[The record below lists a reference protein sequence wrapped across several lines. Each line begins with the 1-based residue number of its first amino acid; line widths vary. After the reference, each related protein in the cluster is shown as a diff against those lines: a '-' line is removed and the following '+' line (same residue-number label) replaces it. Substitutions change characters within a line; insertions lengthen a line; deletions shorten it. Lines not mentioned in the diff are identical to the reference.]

1 MDTHSIDGVKL
12 ADMPDQQ
19 SIRLSREVERLV
31 TAPYAPSFQ
40 DLYSLT
46 QSTTSQSIRL
56 WASHKPCQ
64 IGALVDVLVDGLSR
78 SRFALPL
85 LGTFV
90 SAPAVRDALLERHPC
105 LLDQF
110 LQGAIDDDKAEYA
123 LVCTA
128 ILSSPLPPEF
138 MIPARLTQ
146 FMEKMIRTMGEDPRA
161 ENILPLNQ
169 ISNGIKRSP
178 RLLEEIP
185 SEVMASLQVELTKTL
200 RNLSDHMGNLL
211 CLATFARMAS
221 LEDPGTEKGCV
232 RFVPSWLQSVNHFF
246 GPKRGLKT
254 LDLVV
259 LRVILA
265 CSDSCSDLTVDK
277 AAESIRLAI
286 EICDRVEP
294 EQRESWVK
302 ANGSKIAKLREK
314 ITRSGI
320 ESGVQMLGATFLA
333 SLLPVAALSTDI
345 ARVAIDGLISPD
357 SKFVLGVLTSEYIPR
372 LVGASVACLGVTA
385 IRSLLEHIVSSLDT
399 TSSSSLTH
407 ILVAK
412 SLVMGLHS
420 ASLNSAI
427 FAEPLEQCQQV
438 MWQIIESFPRS
449 HASSS
454 CHGSQECG
462 ATRSQLENELI
473 YDFLSFY
480 LHALLSQT
488 TTQDTV
494 AGNATLQMFLAQ
506 NKQLLHSQKCSFS
519 EAESARAAKTYTT
532 VNVREGLSAPSSRS
546 DWRSSMSET
555 LMLNARVSNDS
566 LMRRMEEV
574 CYDLEQRC
582 NDVEAP
588 LRTMEQERNAIS
600 AEAQQLRE
608 QNGALKLQFQ
618 QASDTIG
625 GLRLEI
631 SRLETHAEAASIRAE
646 ELSAT
651 LDAARR
657 DLEDQRREFQD
668 TMASKVEKARTRE
681 LDLVASITERD
692 DQLES
697 LQDEMIAQRAENT
710 NLQNALDEASKEKFS
725 LIKSNDSIKEDLAGL
740 EEKLRQSELLLVQKD
755 EDKEQIVSEKADTE
769 REMETLRI
777 QLEEERMK
785 SHELASTLEKTE
797 RALQVEQETVRAY
810 EAQLS
815 AASTKY
821 ETQKEEIFSLRMA
834 MQAAASDATKELQT
848 KDKRIHHLEKKVQQ
862 LRNERAAKA
871 REFSEAQQHIGRLM
885 NVMGIRVETDG
896 TKAPGKQTR
905 RSSARPSPTTMTQQ
919 TQPAEDEL
927 QTQPQNSQVEP
938 LENSLSSPPCRSPK
952 RTMDNAFSPADPSS
966 QQMRVGRKSRN
977 VTPQHRRTPLE
988 DADLNSQPCAQRS
1001 PASQRSECGT
1011 SDQVRTRASLEEN
1024 QLQHIDLDMDLEF
1037 SKDFLFTSTSLSAAN
1052 DPIPLSQTQQ

>member
-1 MDTHSIDGVKL
+1 
-12 ADMPDQQ
+12 
-19 SIRLSREVERLV
+19 
-31 TAPYAPSFQ
+31 
-40 DLYSLT
+40 
-46 QSTTSQSIRL
+46 
-56 WASHKPCQ
+56 
-64 IGALVDVLVDGLSR
+64 
-78 SRFALPL
+78 
-85 LGTFV
+85 
-90 SAPAVRDALLERHPC
+90 
-105 LLDQF
+105 
-110 LQGAIDDDKAEYA
+110 
-123 LVCTA
+123 
-128 ILSSPLPPEF
+128 
-138 MIPARLTQ
+138 
-146 FMEKMIRTMGEDPRA
+146 MGEDPRA

-277 AAESIRLAI
+277 SAESIRLAI

-320 ESGVQMLGATFLA
+320 DSGVQMLGATFLA

-345 ARVAIDGLISPD
+345 ARVAVDGLISRD
-357 SKFVLGVLTSEYIPR
+357 SKGK
-372 LVGASVACLGVTA
+372 CGVTA
-385 IRSLLEHIVSSLDT
+385 IRSLLEYIVSSLDT
-399 TSSSSLTH
+399 TSSPSLTH
-407 ILVAK
+407 TLVAK
-412 SLVMGLHS
+412 SLVTGLHS

-438 MWQIIESFPRS
+438 LWKIIESFPRN

-462 ATRSQLENELI
+462 AARSQLENDLI

-488 TTQDTV
+488 TTQDTI

-506 NKQLLHSQKCSFS
+506 NKQLLHGQKCSFS
-519 EAESARAAKTYTT
+519 EAESSRAAKTYTT
-532 VNVREGLSAPSSRS
+532 LNVREGVSAPSSRS

-566 LMRRMEEV
+566 LMRKMEEV
-574 CYDLEQRC
+574 CYDFEQRC
-582 NDVEAP
+582 DDVEAP
-588 LRTMEQERNAIS
+588 LRAMEQERNAIS

-608 QNGALKLQFQ
+608 QNGALELQLQ

-668 TMASKVEKARTRE
+668 TMASEVEKARTRE

-710 NLQNALDEASKEKFS
+710 NLQNALDEASKEKSS
-725 LIKSNDSIKEDLAGL
+725 LIKTNDSLNQDLAGL
-740 EEKLRQSELLLVQKD
+740 EEKLRQCELLLVQKD
-755 EDKEQIVSEKADTE
+755 EDKEQILSQKADTE
-769 REMETLRI
+769 RGMENLRI

-785 SHELASTLEKTE
+785 SHELASTIEKTE
-797 RALQVEQETVRAY
+797 RGLQVEQETVRDY

-896 TKAPGKQTR
+896 TRPPSKQTR

-927 QTQPQNSQVEP
+927 QTQPENSQVEP
-938 LENSLSSPPCRSPK
+938 FGNSMSSPPCRSPK
-952 RTMDNAFSPADPSS
+952 RTMDNAFPPADPSS

-1001 PASQRSECGT
+1001 PASQRSECDT

-1052 DPIPLSQTQQ
+1052 DQTQQ